1 MNESTIDLEQ
11 TEEETLTDEVSDET
25 LEATASGAKGEL
37 VFTFSIN
44 IFYCRF
50 C

>member
-25 LEATASGAKGEL
+25 LETTASGIKGEL

>member
-1 MNESTIDLEQ
+1 MNESTIDVEQ
-11 TEEETLTDEVSDET
+11 TEEETPTDEVSDET
-25 LEATASGAKGEL
+25 LEATASGIKGEL

>member
-1 MNESTIDLEQ
+1 VSESTVDFEQ
-11 TEEETLTDEVSDET
+11 SEEETLTDEVSDET
-25 LEATASGAKGEL
+25 LEATASRIRGEL